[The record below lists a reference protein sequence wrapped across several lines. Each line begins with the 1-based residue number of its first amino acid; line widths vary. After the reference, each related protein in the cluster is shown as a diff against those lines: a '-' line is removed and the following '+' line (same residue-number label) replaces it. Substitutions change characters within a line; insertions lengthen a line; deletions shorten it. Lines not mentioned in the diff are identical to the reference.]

1 MPGVTICKE
10 CVSAAIRPWHGFAA
24 GCNSCMAR
32 AAARS
37 WQYDKAAKGQ
47 ENTDY
52 KALLT
57 KLGLKHS
64 EVQAARAADAMTTC
78 AHLEKS

>member
-1 MPGVTICKE
+1 MVICKE
-10 CVSAAIRPWHGFAA
+10 CASAAIRPWHGFAA
-24 GCNSCMAR
+24 GCTACSAR

-37 WQYDKAAKGQ
+37 WQYAKADKGG
-47 ENTDY
+47 ENTEY
-52 KALLT
+52 KALLAQ
-57 KLGLKHS
+57 LGLKHS